1 MLPIESAEY
10 TLLDG
15 TPALRLGIGGKTA
28 FVCQANPALLEAGY
42 VYLISLTPGFSWE
55 EELPVLTLPA
65 VPGVCNAGT
74 PFAGITDDAGV
85 LRLTREF
92 SASLM
97 GEDGRNFT
105 LGPVVVIDP

>member
-1 MLPIESAEY
+1 MMHIESAEY

-15 TPALRLGIGGKTA
+15 TPALRLGIDGKAA

-42 VYLISLTPGFSWE
+42 VYLISLTPDFSWE

-65 VPGVCNAGT
+65 IPGVCNAGT

-85 LRLTREF
+85 VRLTREF
-92 SASLM
+92 AASLL
-97 GEDGRNFT
+97 GQDGRSFA
-105 LGPVVVIDP
+105 LGAVGVKK